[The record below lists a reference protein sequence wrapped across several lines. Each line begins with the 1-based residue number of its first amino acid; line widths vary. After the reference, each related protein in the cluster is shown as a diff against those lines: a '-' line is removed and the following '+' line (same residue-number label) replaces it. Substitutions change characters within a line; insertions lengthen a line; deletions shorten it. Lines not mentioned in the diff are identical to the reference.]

1 MADVTTK
8 LVGKSLGNKI
18 FYLSVR
24 FIVIGICRLYL
35 RLRIVDAHKIP
46 KTGTFILAPSHRST
60 LDIPVAAATTRRRLM
75 YMGKD
80 SMWKIKPIG
89 KLLTLLG
96 TFPVTRGS
104 ADLEALKRCIAVLD
118 RGDPLVL
125 FPEGTR
131 HHGRIIE
138 PLFDGAAFIA
148 YKTGVP
154 IIPVG
159 IAGSEE
165 IWPPGTKL
173 PRPKKCVAV
182 VGDAIYPKDLHGAR
196 ATREMMS
203 EFTLELQASLQT
215 VFDAAFQILDQRS
228 K

>member
-8 LVGKSLGNKI
+8 LAGQSRGNRL
-18 FYLSVR
+18 FYLTIR
-24 FIVIGICRLYL
+24 FLVIAVCRVYL
-35 RLRIVDAHKIP
+35 RLKIIDAYKIP
-46 KTGTFILAPSHRST
+46 KSGTFILAPSHRST
-60 LDIPVAAATTRRRLM
+60 LDIPVAAATTRRRMM

-89 KLLTLLG
+89 VFLTALG
-96 TFPVTRGS
+96 SFPVTRGS
-104 ADLEALKRCIAVLD
+104 ADLEALRRCIAVLE

-131 HHGRIIE
+131 RNGRIIE

-165 IWPPGTKL
+165 IWPPGTRL
-173 PRPKKCVAV
+173 PRPRKCVVV
-182 VGDAIYPKDLHGAR
+182 VGDAIYPKNLDGVR
-196 ATREMMS
+196 ATREMMG
-203 EFTLELQASLQT
+203 ELTIELQTSLQK
-215 VFDAAFQILDQRS
+215 VFDQAFEILD
-228 K
+228 

>member
-8 LVGKSLGNKI
+8 LAGQSFGNRL
-18 FYLSVR
+18 FYGTIR
-24 FIVIGICRLYL
+24 IIVIVICRVYL
-35 RLRIVDAHKIP
+35 RLRIIDAHKIP

-89 KLLTLLG
+89 AFLTALG
-96 TFPVTRGS
+96 SFPVTRGS

-131 HHGRIIE
+131 HRGRIIE

-173 PRPKKCVAV
+173 PRPRKCVAV
-182 VGDAIYPKDLHGAR
+182 VGDAIYPKNLNGAR
-196 ATREMMS
+196 ASRELMS
-203 EFTLELQASLQT
+203 EFTLELQTSLQS
-215 VFDAAFQILDQRS
+215 VFDQAFQLLD
-228 K
+228 

>member
-8 LVGKSLGNKI
+8 LAGQSFGNRL
-18 FYLSVR
+18 FYGTIR
-24 FIVIGICRLYL
+24 FIVIVICRVYL
-35 RLRIVDAHKIP
+35 RLRIIDAHKIP

-89 KLLTLLG
+89 AFLTALG
-96 TFPVTRGS
+96 SFPVTRGS

-131 HHGRIIE
+131 HRGRIIE

-173 PRPKKCVAV
+173 PRPRKCVAV
-182 VGDAIYPKDLHGAR
+182 VGDAIYPKKLNGAR
-196 ATREMMS
+196 ASRELMS
-203 EFTLELQASLQT
+203 EFTLELQTSLQS
-215 VFDAAFQILDQRS
+215 VFDQAFQLLD
-228 K
+228 

>member
-1 MADVTTK
+1 
-8 LVGKSLGNKI
+8 
-18 FYLSVR
+18 
-24 FIVIGICRLYL
+24 
-35 RLRIVDAHKIP
+35 
-46 KTGTFILAPSHRST
+46 
-60 LDIPVAAATTRRRLM
+60 M

-80 SMWKIKPIG
+80 SMWKNKLFG
-89 KLLTLLG
+89 KFFTALG

-104 ADLEALKRCIAVLD
+104 ADLEALKRCIAVLE

-138 PLFDGAAFIA
+138 PLFDGAAFVA

-165 IWPPGTKL
+165 IWRPGTKL
-173 PRPKKCVAV
+173 PRPRKCVVV
-182 VGDAIYPKDLHGAR
+182 VGDAIYPKDLNGSR
-196 ATREMMS
+196 ASREMVS
-203 EFTLELQASLQT
+203 EFTLELQAALQA
-215 VFDAAFQILDQRS
+215 VFDKAFQRLD
-228 K
+228 

>member
-1 MADVTTK
+1 MADVNTK
-8 LVGKSLGNKI
+8 LAGQSFGNRL
-18 FYLSVR
+18 FYGTIR
-24 FIVIGICRLYL
+24 FIVIVICRVYL
-35 RLRIVDAHKIP
+35 RLRIIDAHKIP

-89 KLLTLLG
+89 AFLTALG
-96 TFPVTRGS
+96 SFPVTRGS

-131 HHGRIIE
+131 HRGRIIE

-173 PRPKKCVAV
+173 PRPRKCVAV
-182 VGDAIYPKDLHGAR
+182 VGDALYPKNLNGAR
-196 ATREMMS
+196 ASRELMS
-203 EFTLELQASLQT
+203 EFTLELQKELQS
-215 VFDAAFQILDQRS
+215 VFDQAFQLLD
-228 K
+228 

>member
-1 MADVTTK
+1 MAEVTTK
-8 LVGKSLGNKI
+8 LAGQSRGNKF
-18 FYLSVR
+18 FYLTIR
-24 FIVIGICRLYL
+24 LIVIVICRIYL

-46 KTGTFILAPSHRST
+46 KSGTFILAPSHRST
-60 LDIPVAAATTRRRLM
+60 LDIPVAAATTRRRMM

-89 KLLTLLG
+89 VLLTALG
-96 TFPVTRGS
+96 SFPVTRGS
-104 ADLEALKRCIAVLD
+104 ADLEALKRCIAVLE

-173 PRPKKCVAV
+173 PRPRKCVAV

-203 EFTLELQASLQT
+203 EFTLELQSALQT
-215 VFDAAFQILDQRS
+215 VFDQAFKILD
-228 K
+228 

>member
-1 MADVTTK
+1 MAEVTTK
-8 LVGKSLGNKI
+8 LVRKTLINKI
-18 FYLSVR
+18 FYLTVR
-24 FIVIGICRLYL
+24 FIVIGVCRLYL

-89 KLLTLLG
+89 KFLTMLG

-104 ADLEALKRCIAVLD
+104 ADLEALKRCIAVLE

-131 HHGRIIE
+131 RNGRVIE
-138 PLFDGAAFIA
+138 SLFDGAAFIA

-173 PRPKKCVAV
+173 PRPKKCVVV
-182 VGDAIYPKDLHGAR
+182 VGDAIYPKDLNGAR

-203 EFTLELQASLQT
+203 AFTLELQASLQT
-215 VFDAAFQILDQRS
+215 VFDRAFKILD
-228 K
+228 

>member
-1 MADVTTK
+1 MAEVTTK
-8 LVGKSLGNKI
+8 LAGQSRGNRF
-18 FYLSVR
+18 FYLTIR
-24 FIVIGICRLYL
+24 LIVIVVCRIYL

-46 KTGTFILAPSHRST
+46 KSGTFILAPSHRST
-60 LDIPVAAATTRRRLM
+60 LDIPVAAATTRRRMM

-89 KLLTLLG
+89 VLLTALG
-96 TFPVTRGS
+96 SFPVTRGS
-104 ADLEALKRCIAVLD
+104 ADLEALKRCIAVLE

-131 HHGRIIE
+131 HHGRVIE

-154 IIPVG
+154 IFPVG

-173 PRPKKCVAV
+173 PRPRKCVAV
-182 VGDAIYPKDLHGAR
+182 VGDAIYPKDLNGAR

-203 EFTLELQASLQT
+203 EFTLELQTSLQT
-215 VFDAAFQILDQRS
+215 VFDKAFLLLD
-228 K
+228 

>member
-1 MADVTTK
+1 MAEVRTK
-8 LVGKSLGNKI
+8 LAGQSRGNRF
-18 FYLSVR
+18 FYLTIR
-24 FIVIGICRLYL
+24 LIVIVVCRVYL

-46 KTGTFILAPSHRST
+46 KSGTFILAPSHRST
-60 LDIPVAAATTRRRLM
+60 LDIPVAAAATRRRMM

-89 KLLTLLG
+89 VLLTALG
-96 TFPVTRGS
+96 SFPVTRGS
-104 ADLEALKRCIAVLD
+104 ADLEALKRCIAVLE

-131 HHGRIIE
+131 HHGRVIE

-173 PRPKKCVAV
+173 PRPRKCVAV
-182 VGDAIYPKDLHGAR
+182 VGDAIYPKDLNGAR

-203 EFTLELQASLQT
+203 AFTLELQASLQT
-215 VFDAAFQILDQRS
+215 VFDQAFKILD
-228 K
+228 

>member
-1 MADVTTK
+1 MAEVTTK
-8 LVGKSLGNKI
+8 LAGQSRGNRF
-18 FYLSVR
+18 FYLTIR
-24 FIVIGICRLYL
+24 LIVIVVCRIYL

-46 KTGTFILAPSHRST
+46 KSGTFILAPSHRST
-60 LDIPVAAATTRRRLM
+60 LDIPVAAATTRRRMM

-89 KLLTLLG
+89 VLLTALG
-96 TFPVTRGS
+96 SFPVTRGS
-104 ADLEALKRCIAVLD
+104 ADLEALKRCIAVLE

-131 HHGRIIE
+131 RNGRVIE
-138 PLFDGAAFIA
+138 SLFDGAGFIA

-173 PRPKKCVAV
+173 PRPKKCVVV
-182 VGDAIYPKDLHGAR
+182 VGDAIYPKDLNGAR

-203 EFTLELQASLQT
+203 AFTLELQASLQT
-215 VFDAAFQILDQRS
+215 VFDRAFKILD
-228 K
+228 

>member
-8 LVGKSLGNKI
+8 LAGQSFGNRL
-18 FYLSVR
+18 FYGTIR
-24 FIVIGICRLYL
+24 FIVIVICRVYL
-35 RLRIVDAHKIP
+35 RLRLIDAHKIP

-89 KLLTLLG
+89 AFLTALG
-96 TFPVTRGS
+96 SFPVTRGS

-131 HHGRIIE
+131 HRGRIIE

-173 PRPKKCVAV
+173 PRPRKCVAV
-182 VGDAIYPKDLHGAR
+182 VGDAIYPKNLNGAR
-196 ATREMMS
+196 ASRELMS
-203 EFTLELQASLQT
+203 EFTLELQTSLQS
-215 VFDAAFQILDQRS
+215 VFDQAFQLLD
-228 K
+228 

>member
-1 MADVTTK
+1 MAEVTTK
-8 LVGKSLGNKI
+8 LAGQSRGNRF
-18 FYLSVR
+18 FYLTIR
-24 FIVIGICRLYL
+24 LIVIVVCRIYL

-46 KTGTFILAPSHRST
+46 KSGTFILAPSHRST
-60 LDIPVAAATTRRRLM
+60 LDIPVAAATTRRRMM

-89 KLLTLLG
+89 VLLTALG
-96 TFPVTRGS
+96 SFPVTRGS
-104 ADLEALKRCIAVLD
+104 ADLEALKRCIAVLE

-131 HHGRIIE
+131 HHGRVIE

-173 PRPKKCVAV
+173 PRPRKCVAV
-182 VGDAIYPKDLHGAR
+182 VGDAIYPKDLNGAR

-203 EFTLELQASLQT
+203 EFTLELQTSLQT
-215 VFDAAFQILDQRS
+215 VFDKAYLLLD
-228 K
+228 

>member
-8 LVGKSLGNKI
+8 LAGQSFGNRL
-18 FYLSVR
+18 FYGTIR
-24 FIVIGICRLYL
+24 FIVIFICRVYL
-35 RLRIVDAHKIP
+35 RLRIIDAHKIP

-89 KLLTLLG
+89 AFLTALG
-96 TFPVTRGS
+96 SFPVTRGS

-131 HHGRIIE
+131 HRGRIIE

-173 PRPKKCVAV
+173 PRPRKCVAV
-182 VGDAIYPKDLHGAR
+182 VGDAIYPKNLNGAR
-196 ATREMMS
+196 ASRELMS
-203 EFTLELQASLQT
+203 EFTLELQTSLQS
-215 VFDAAFQILDQRS
+215 VFDQAFQLLD
-228 K
+228 

>member
-8 LVGKSLGNKI
+8 LAGQSFGNRL
-18 FYLSVR
+18 FYGTIR
-24 FIVIGICRLYL
+24 FIVIVICRVYL
-35 RLRIVDAHKIP
+35 RLRIIDAHKIP

-89 KLLTLLG
+89 AFLTALG
-96 TFPVTRGS
+96 SFPVTRGS

-131 HHGRIIE
+131 HRGRIIE

-173 PRPKKCVAV
+173 PRPRKCVAV
-182 VGDAIYPKDLHGAR
+182 VGDAIYPKNLNGAR
-196 ATREMMS
+196 ASRELMS
-203 EFTLELQASLQT
+203 EFTLELQKELQS
-215 VFDAAFQILDQRS
+215 VFDQAFQLLD
-228 K
+228 

>member
-1 MADVTTK
+1 MANVTTK
-8 LVGKSLGNKI
+8 LAGQSFGNRL
-18 FYLSVR
+18 FYGTIR
-24 FIVIGICRLYL
+24 FIVIVICRVYL
-35 RLRIVDAHKIP
+35 RLRIIDAHKIP

-89 KLLTLLG
+89 AFLTALG
-96 TFPVTRGS
+96 SFPVTRGS

-131 HHGRIIE
+131 HRGRIIE

-173 PRPKKCVAV
+173 PRPRKCVAV
-182 VGDAIYPKDLHGAR
+182 VGDAIYPKNLNGAR
-196 ATREMMS
+196 ASRELMS
-203 EFTLELQASLQT
+203 EFTLELQTSLQS
-215 VFDAAFQILDQRS
+215 VFDQAFQLLD
-228 K
+228 

>member
-8 LVGKSLGNKI
+8 LAGQSFGNRL
-18 FYLSVR
+18 FYGTIR
-24 FIVIGICRLYL
+24 FIVIVICRVYL
-35 RLRIVDAHKIP
+35 RLRIIDAHKIP

-89 KLLTLLG
+89 ALLTALG
-96 TFPVTRGS
+96 SFPVTRGS

-131 HHGRIIE
+131 HRGRIIE

-173 PRPKKCVAV
+173 PRPRKCVAV
-182 VGDAIYPKDLHGAR
+182 VGDAIYPKNLNGAR
-196 ATREMMS
+196 ASRELMS
-203 EFTLELQASLQT
+203 EFTLELQKELQS
-215 VFDAAFQILDQRS
+215 VFDQALQLLD
-228 K
+228 

>member
-1 MADVTTK
+1 MAEVTTK
-8 LVGKSLGNKI
+8 LAGQSRGNRF
-18 FYLSVR
+18 FYLTIR
-24 FIVIGICRLYL
+24 LIVIVVCRIYL

-46 KTGTFILAPSHRST
+46 KSGTFILAPSHRST
-60 LDIPVAAATTRRRLM
+60 LDIPVAAATTRRRMM

-89 KLLTLLG
+89 VLLTALG
-96 TFPVTRGS
+96 SFPVTRGS
-104 ADLEALKRCIAVLD
+104 ADLEALKRCIAVLE

-131 HHGRIIE
+131 HHGRVIE

-173 PRPKKCVAV
+173 PRPRKCVAV
-182 VGDAIYPKDLHGAR
+182 VGDAIYPKDLNGAR

-203 EFTLELQASLQT
+203 EFTLELQTSLQT
-215 VFDAAFQILDQRS
+215 VFDKAFLLLD
-228 K
+228 

>member
-8 LVGKSLGNKI
+8 LAGQSFGNRL
-18 FYLSVR
+18 FYGTIR
-24 FIVIGICRLYL
+24 FIVIVICRVYL
-35 RLRIVDAHKIP
+35 RLRIIDAHKIP

-89 KLLTLLG
+89 ALLTALG
-96 TFPVTRGS
+96 SFPVTRGS

-131 HHGRIIE
+131 HRGRIIE

-173 PRPKKCVAV
+173 PRPRKCVAV
-182 VGDAIYPKDLHGAR
+182 VGDAIYPKNLNGAR
-196 ATREMMS
+196 ASRELMS
-203 EFTLELQASLQT
+203 EFTLELQTSLQS
-215 VFDAAFQILDQRS
+215 VFDQAFQLLD
-228 K
+228 

>member
-8 LVGKSLGNKI
+8 LAGQSRGNRL
-18 FYLSVR
+18 FYLTIR
-24 FIVIGICRLYL
+24 FIVIAICRVYL

-46 KTGTFILAPSHRST
+46 KSGTFILAPSHRST
-60 LDIPVAAATTRRRLM
+60 LDIPVAAATTRRRMM

-89 KLLTLLG
+89 VLLTALG
-96 TFPVTRGS
+96 SFPVTRGS
-104 ADLEALKRCIAVLD
+104 ADLEALKRCIAVLE

-173 PRPKKCVAV
+173 PRPRKCVAV
-182 VGDAIYPKDLHGAR
+182 VGDAIYPKNLGGAR
-196 ATREMMS
+196 ASREIMG
-203 EFTLELQASLQT
+203 EFTVELQSSLQK
-215 VFDAAFQILDQRS
+215 VFDRAFEILD
-228 K
+228 

>member
-1 MADVTTK
+1 MAEVTTK
-8 LVGKSLGNKI
+8 LVRKTLINKI
-18 FYLSVR
+18 FYLTVR
-24 FIVIGICRLYL
+24 FIVIGVCRVYL
-35 RLRIVDAHKIP
+35 RLRIIDAHKIP

-89 KLLTLLG
+89 VFLTALG
-96 TFPVTRGS
+96 SFPVTRGS
-104 ADLEALKRCIAVLD
+104 ADLEALKRCIAVLE

-131 HHGRIIE
+131 RNGRVIE

-173 PRPKKCVAV
+173 PRPKKCVVV
-182 VGDAIYPKDLHGAR
+182 VGDAIHPKDLNGAR

-203 EFTLELQASLQT
+203 EFTLELQTSLQT
-215 VFDAAFQILDQRS
+215 VFDRAFKILD
-228 K
+228 

>member
-8 LVGKSLGNKI
+8 LAGQSRRNRL
-18 FYLSVR
+18 FYLTIR
-24 FIVIGICRLYL
+24 FIVIAICRVYL

-60 LDIPVAAATTRRRLM
+60 LDIPVAAATTRRRMM

-89 KLLTLLG
+89 FFLTALG
-96 TFPVTRGS
+96 SFPVTRGS
-104 ADLEALKRCIAVLD
+104 ADLEALKRCIAVLE

-131 HHGRIIE
+131 RNGRIIE

-173 PRPKKCVAV
+173 PRPRKCVVV
-182 VGDAIYPKDLHGAR
+182 VGDAIYPKDLNGAR
-196 ATREMMS
+196 ASREIMG
-203 EFTLELQASLQT
+203 EFTLELQASLQI
-215 VFDAAFQILDQRS
+215 VFDQAFSKLD
-228 K
+228 

>member
-1 MADVTTK
+1 MAEVTTK
-8 LVGKSLGNKI
+8 LVRKTLINKI
-18 FYLSVR
+18 FYLTVR
-24 FIVIGICRLYL
+24 FIVIGVCRVYL
-35 RLRIVDAHKIP
+35 RLRIIDAHKIP

-89 KLLTLLG
+89 VFLTALG
-96 TFPVTRGS
+96 SFPVTRGS
-104 ADLEALKRCIAVLD
+104 ADLEALKRCIAVLE

-131 HHGRIIE
+131 RNGRVIE

-173 PRPKKCVAV
+173 PRPKMCVVV
-182 VGDAIYPKDLHGAR
+182 VGDAIHPKDLNGAR

-203 EFTLELQASLQT
+203 EFTLELQTSLQT
-215 VFDAAFQILDQRS
+215 VFDKAFLLLD
-228 K
+228 

>member
-1 MADVTTK
+1 MAEVTTK
-8 LVGKSLGNKI
+8 LAGQSRGNR
-18 FYLSVR
+18 FLYLTIR
-24 FIVIGICRLYL
+24 LIVIVVCRIYL

-46 KTGTFILAPSHRST
+46 KSGTFILAPSHRST
-60 LDIPVAAATTRRRLM
+60 LDIPVAAATTRRRMM

-89 KLLTLLG
+89 VLLTALG
-96 TFPVTRGS
+96 SFPVTRGS
-104 ADLEALKRCIAVLD
+104 ADLEALKRCIAVLE

-131 HHGRIIE
+131 HHGRVIE

-173 PRPKKCVAV
+173 PRPRKCVAV
-182 VGDAIYPKDLHGAR
+182 VGDAIYPKDLNGAR

-203 EFTLELQASLQT
+203 EFTLELQTSLQT
-215 VFDAAFQILDQRS
+215 VFDKAFLLLD
-228 K
+228 

>member
-1 MADVTTK
+1 MAEVTTK
-8 LVGKSLGNKI
+8 LAGQSRGNRF
-18 FYLSVR
+18 FYLTIR
-24 FIVIGICRLYL
+24 LIVIVVCRIYL

-46 KTGTFILAPSHRST
+46 RSGTFILAPSHRST
-60 LDIPVAAATTRRRLM
+60 LDIPVAAATTRRRMM

-89 KLLTLLG
+89 VLLTALG
-96 TFPVTRGS
+96 SFPVTRGS
-104 ADLEALKRCIAVLD
+104 ADLEALKRCIAVLE

-131 HHGRIIE
+131 HHGRVIE

-173 PRPKKCVAV
+173 PRPRKCVAV
-182 VGDAIYPKDLHGAR
+182 VGDAIYPKDLNGAR

-203 EFTLELQASLQT
+203 AFTLELQASLQT
-215 VFDAAFQILDQRS
+215 VFDRAFKILD
-228 K
+228 

>member
-1 MADVTTK
+1 MAEVTTK
-8 LVGKSLGNKI
+8 LAGQSRGNRF
-18 FYLSVR
+18 FYLTIR
-24 FIVIGICRLYL
+24 LIVIVVCRLYL

-46 KTGTFILAPSHRST
+46 KSGTFILAPSHRST
-60 LDIPVAAATTRRRLM
+60 LDIPVAAATTRRRMM

-89 KLLTLLG
+89 VLLTALG
-96 TFPVTRGS
+96 SFPVTRGS
-104 ADLEALKRCIAVLD
+104 ADLEALKRCIAVLE

-131 HHGRIIE
+131 HHGRVIE

-173 PRPKKCVAV
+173 PRPRKCVAV
-182 VGDAIYPKDLHGAR
+182 VGDAIYPKDLNGER

-203 EFTLELQASLQT
+203 EFTLELQTSLQT
-215 VFDAAFQILDQRS
+215 VFDKAFLLLD
-228 K
+228 

>member
-1 MADVTTK
+1 MAEVTTK
-8 LVGKSLGNKI
+8 LAGQSRGNKL
-18 FYLSVR
+18 FYLTIR
-24 FIVIGICRLYL
+24 FIVIVICRVYL

-60 LDIPVAAATTRRRLM
+60 LDIPVAAATTRRRMM

-80 SMWKIKPIG
+80 SMWKIKPFG
-89 KLLTLLG
+89 VFLTALG
-96 TFPVTRGS
+96 SFPVTRGS
-104 ADLEALKRCIAVLD
+104 ADLEALKRCIAVLQ

-173 PRPKKCVAV
+173 PRPRKCVAV
-182 VGDAIYPKDLHGAR
+182 VGDAIYPKDLNGAR
-196 ATREMMS
+196 ASREIMG
-203 EFTLELQASLQT
+203 EFTTELQSALQT
-215 VFDAAFQILDQRS
+215 VFDQAFKILD
-228 K
+228 

>member
-8 LVGKSLGNKI
+8 LAGQSRGNRF
-18 FYLSVR
+18 FYLSIR
-24 FIVIGICRLYL
+24 LIVIAICRVYL
-35 RLRIVDAHKIP
+35 RLRIFDAHKIP

-60 LDIPVAAATTRRRLM
+60 LDIPVAAATTRRRMM

-89 KLLTLLG
+89 FFLTALG
-96 TFPVTRGS
+96 SFPVTRGS
-104 ADLEALKRCIAVLD
+104 ADLEALKRCIAVLE

-131 HHGRIIE
+131 RNGRIIE

-173 PRPKKCVAV
+173 PRPRKCVVV
-182 VGDAIYPKDLHGAR
+182 VGDAIYPKDLNGAR
-196 ATREMMS
+196 ASREIMG
-203 EFTLELQASLQT
+203 EFTLELQASLQI
-215 VFDAAFQILDQRS
+215 VFDQAFSKLD
-228 K
+228 

>member
-8 LVGKSLGNKI
+8 LAGQSFGNRL
-18 FYLSVR
+18 FYGTIR
-24 FIVIGICRLYL
+24 FIVIVICRVYL
-35 RLRIVDAHKIP
+35 RLRIIDAHKIP

-60 LDIPVAAATTRRRLM
+60 LDIPGAAATTRRRLM

-89 KLLTLLG
+89 AFLTALG
-96 TFPVTRGS
+96 SFPVTRGS

-131 HHGRIIE
+131 HRGRIIE

-173 PRPKKCVAV
+173 PRPRKCVAV
-182 VGDAIYPKDLHGAR
+182 VGDAIYPKNLNGAR
-196 ATREMMS
+196 ASRELMS
-203 EFTLELQASLQT
+203 EFTLELQTSLQS
-215 VFDAAFQILDQRS
+215 VFDQAFQLLD
-228 K
+228 

>member
-1 MADVTTK
+1 MAEVTTK
-8 LVGKSLGNKI
+8 LAGQSRGNRF
-18 FYLSVR
+18 FYLTIR
-24 FIVIGICRLYL
+24 LIVIVVCRLYL

-46 KTGTFILAPSHRST
+46 KSGTFILAPSHRST
-60 LDIPVAAATTRRRLM
+60 LDIPVAAATTRRRMM

-80 SMWKIKPIG
+80 SMWKIKSIG
-89 KLLTLLG
+89 VFLTALG
-96 TFPVTRGS
+96 SFPVTRGS
-104 ADLEALKRCIAVLD
+104 ADLEALKRCIAVLE

-131 HHGRIIE
+131 HHGRVIE

-173 PRPKKCVAV
+173 PRPRKCVAV
-182 VGDAIYPKDLHGAR
+182 VGDAIYPKDLNGAR

-203 EFTLELQASLQT
+203 AFTLELQASLQA
-215 VFDAAFQILDQRS
+215 VFDQAFKILD
-228 K
+228 

>member
-1 MADVTTK
+1 MAEVTTK
-8 LVGKSLGNKI
+8 LAGQSRGNRF
-18 FYLSVR
+18 FYLTIR
-24 FIVIGICRLYL
+24 LIVIVVCRIYL

-46 KTGTFILAPSHRST
+46 KSGTFILAPSHRST
-60 LDIPVAAATTRRRLM
+60 LDIPVAAATTRRRMM

-89 KLLTLLG
+89 VLLTALG
-96 TFPVTRGS
+96 SFPVTRGS
-104 ADLEALKRCIAVLD
+104 ADLEALKRCIAVLE
-118 RGDPLVL
+118 RGDPFVL

-131 HHGRIIE
+131 HHGRVIE

-173 PRPKKCVAV
+173 PRPRKCVAV
-182 VGDAIYPKDLHGAR
+182 VGDAIYPKDLNGAR

-203 EFTLELQASLQT
+203 EFTLELQTSLQT
-215 VFDAAFQILDQRS
+215 VFDKAFLLLD
-228 K
+228 

>member
-1 MADVTTK
+1 MADVNTK
-8 LVGKSLGNKI
+8 LAGQSFGNRL
-18 FYLSVR
+18 FYGTIR
-24 FIVIGICRLYL
+24 FIVIVICRVYL
-35 RLRIVDAHKIP
+35 RLRIIDAHKIP

-89 KLLTLLG
+89 AFLTALG
-96 TFPVTRGS
+96 SFPVTRGS

-131 HHGRIIE
+131 HRGRIIE

-173 PRPKKCVAV
+173 PRPRKCVAV
-182 VGDAIYPKDLHGAR
+182 VGDAIYPKNLNGAR
-196 ATREMMS
+196 ASRELMS
-203 EFTLELQASLQT
+203 EFTLELQTSLQS
-215 VFDAAFQILDQRS
+215 VFDQAFQLLD
-228 K
+228 

>member
-8 LVGKSLGNKI
+8 LAGQSFGNRL
-18 FYLSVR
+18 FYGTIR
-24 FIVIGICRLYL
+24 FIVIVICRVYL
-35 RLRIVDAHKIP
+35 RLRIIDAHKIP

-89 KLLTLLG
+89 AFLTALG
-96 TFPVTRGS
+96 SFPVTRGS

-131 HHGRIIE
+131 HRGRIIE

-173 PRPKKCVAV
+173 PRARKCVAV
-182 VGDAIYPKDLHGAR
+182 VGDAIYPKNLNGAR
-196 ATREMMS
+196 ASRELMS
-203 EFTLELQASLQT
+203 EFTLELQTSLQS
-215 VFDAAFQILDQRS
+215 VFDQAFQLLD
-228 K
+228 

>member
-1 MADVTTK
+1 MAEVTTK
-8 LVGKSLGNKI
+8 LARKSLSNKAL
-18 FYLSVR
+18 YLTVR

-35 RLRIVDAHKIP
+35 RLRIIDAHKIP

-80 SMWKIKPIG
+80 SMWKNKLFG
-89 KLLTLLG
+89 KLFTALG

-104 ADLEALKRCIAVLD
+104 ADLEALKRCIAVLE

-138 PLFDGAAFIA
+138 PLFDGAAFVA

-173 PRPKKCVAV
+173 PRPRKCVVV
-182 VGDAIYPKDLHGAR
+182 VGDAIYPKDLNGSR
-196 ATREMMS
+196 ASREMVS
-203 EFTLELQASLQT
+203 EFTLELQAALQA
-215 VFDAAFQILDQRS
+215 VFDKAFQRLD
-228 K
+228 

>member
-1 MADVTTK
+1 MAEVTTK
-8 LVGKSLGNKI
+8 LAGQSRGNRF
-18 FYLSVR
+18 FYLTIR
-24 FIVIGICRLYL
+24 LIVIVVCRIYL

-46 KTGTFILAPSHRST
+46 KSGTFILAPSHRST
-60 LDIPVAAATTRRRLM
+60 LDIPVAAATTRRRMM

-89 KLLTLLG
+89 VLLTALG
-96 TFPVTRGS
+96 SFPVTRGS
-104 ADLEALKRCIAVLD
+104 ADLEALKRCIAVLE

-131 HHGRIIE
+131 RNGRVIE
-138 PLFDGAAFIA
+138 SLFDGAGFIA

-173 PRPKKCVAV
+173 PRPRKCVAV
-182 VGDAIYPKDLHGAR
+182 VGDAIYPKDLNGAR

-203 EFTLELQASLQT
+203 EFTLELQTSLQT
-215 VFDAAFQILDQRS
+215 VFDKAYLLLD
-228 K
+228 